1 MDNVKLK
8 EFVLK
13 ELQNKAEE
21 FGLNTINEPLVDK
34 LVAEFC
40 EKNPE
45 EFAVLNTFGVSDEK
59 SKEIKANIA
68 TAIADG
74 TIERIKY
81 EQAVNYAGLAYQSAV
96 MNEYMDEIK
105 QAVEEF
111 NSDNFTEEELKFL
124 MQENR

>member
-13 ELQNKAEE
+13 ELQNKAKE
-21 FGLNTINEPLVDK
+21 FGLSTINEPLVDK

-40 EKNPE
+40 EKNPD

-59 SKEIKANIA
+59 SKEITENIA

-81 EQAVNYAGLAYQSAV
+81 EQIVNYAGLAYHSAV
-96 MNEYMDEIK
+96 MNEYSDEIK
-105 QAVEEF
+105 QAVKEF
-111 NSDNFTEEELKFL
+111 NPDNFTEEELKFL
-124 MQENR
+124 MQEK